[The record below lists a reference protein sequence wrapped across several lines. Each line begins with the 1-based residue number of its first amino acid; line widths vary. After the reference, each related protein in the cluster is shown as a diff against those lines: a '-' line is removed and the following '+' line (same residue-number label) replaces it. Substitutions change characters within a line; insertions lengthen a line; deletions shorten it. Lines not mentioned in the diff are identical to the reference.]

1 MTGTQGHGVGHRDV
15 GQDTGTQGELLC
27 LLETKRGRDGKC
39 NDKANLSLD
48 LPGASQL
55 CLSHPRLPPSL
66 PLCTTGLSPCK
77 KQLLGLA
84 VQASGEEQS
93 LGKQGCGPEC

>member
-1 MTGTQGHGVGHRDV
+1 MWGRTPAV
-15 GQDTGTQGELLC
+15 LLC
-27 LLETKRGRDGKC
+27 LLETKRGWDGKC

-66 PLCTTGLSPCK
+66 PPSLPLCTTGLSLWK
-77 KQLLGLA
+77 KQLLGLGA
-84 VQASGEEQS
+84 QVWGEEQT
-93 LGKQGCGPEC
+93 LVKQGSALEC

>member
-1 MTGTQGHGVGHRDV
+1 MWGRTLAV
-15 GQDTGTQGELLC
+15 LLC
-27 LLETKRGRDGKC
+27 LLETKRGWDGKC

-66 PLCTTGLSPCK
+66 PPSHCA
-77 KQLLGLA
+77 QLGSA
-84 VQASGEEQS
+84 R
-93 LGKQGCGPEC
+93 GKSSSSAWESKCGVRNRPW